1 MDVMDYRRKL
11 PERAC
16 EPIRELARLLMEELR
31 KSIGKLEFRKMIKV
45 EPGPVLRN
53 TNDISLGV
61 EMRICADAKVKLNAE
76 YEDLTDTVWSHNI
89 LAEGSILDVY
99 RWLEEDHL
107 EELASK
113 LEYLYWN
120 THTWD

>member
-1 MDVMDYRRKL
+1 MDYRRKL

-16 EPIRELARLLMEELR
+16 EPIRELARQLTEELR
-31 KSIGKLEFRKMIKV
+31 MNIGKLEFRKMIKV
-45 EPGPVLRN
+45 EPGPVLCS

-76 YEDLTDTVWSHNI
+76 YEDLTDTVWSHYI

-99 RWLEEDHL
+99 RWIEEDHL

>member
-1 MDVMDYRRKL
+1 MDYRRKL

-16 EPIRELARLLMEELR
+16 EPIRELARQLTEELR
-31 KSIGKLEFRKMIKV
+31 MNIGKLEFRKMIKV

-53 TNDISLGV
+53 DDDISLGV
-61 EMRICADAKVKLNAE
+61 DMRIYADAKVKLNAE
-76 YEDLTDTVWSHNI
+76 FENLTETVWSQYI

-99 RWLEEDHL
+99 RWIEEDHL
-107 EELASK
+107 EELAAK